1 MRKYAAMLQR
11 AATLCEMH
19 YYNELFCNYYEDED
33 ICAFVQQHDNELHAY
48 MCALAQED
56 YTHFVNVLFAVLRYN
71 ERCAS

>member
-1 MRKYAAMLQR
+1 MLKYAQMQQRAAMLFEQ
-11 AATLCEMH
+11 H

-33 ICAFVQQHDNELHAY
+33 LLNFMQQHDNVLYKYVNKLNMEA
-48 MCALAQED
+48 